1 MTDNEKWRF
10 PSNQNST
17 FVGINDAGIETFTA
31 HLNQSLVREV
41 IQNSLDAAVDDTK
54 PVLVEFSRFDIPQNE
69 FPDLDNF
76 RNAVIKCRKSN
87 DNDPDAVRFFKNAEK
102 ILDRKSISVLRISDY
117 NTRGLEGSDTCA
129 KGTSWSRLVK
139 ESGSSNKGQGSGGS
153 FGIGKS
159 AAFACSDLRTVFYSS
174 MDIRNLKSDFGV
186 AKLVS
191 FTDDNGTWT
200 TGTGFYSE
208 NTDFVAIRGKL
219 ASFDHNYTRDR
230 PGTDIYVMG
239 MHEKDFKAEFIKSVL
254 MEFLVSIN
262 SGKLV
267 VKIQDDVID
276 SDKISKYIYDLQQ
289 SDSKDKEIS
298 ALSNYY
304 DLITS
309 SKSTVKKI
317 KLDSNK
323 YGKEFGFK
331 DGECTL
337 YLKEGKGLNRKI
349 LITRKAGMRILEKNR
364 ISGSIEFTGVLI
376 MEGDNMNEAFKRMEV
391 PSHDAFEPGRVR
403 GEKGRYKKIL
413 NGLYSYLK
421 ENVTDL
427 FGKVT
432 SNIVDAYGAGD
443 FLPDEKTETSN
454 GENMKENA
462 LSTGIRNIEVKKTRP
477 VHNKSIP
484 IDVGKK
490 TGTPGPGDT
499 SRKKSESED
508 DSGNN
513 GEPEEEN
520 SSQGSRKSGT
530 GHEAPGHDKVFTKAE
545 VSQRLICKNVI
556 NGEYILNMF
565 VPISSAVG
573 KLEFDL
579 SGEQTDYK
587 LPLSKVNIVRG
598 DAKIKSLYDNKL
610 YLSNLKKGQK
620 LTIEFQINFKGYCM
634 MEVDYYYAL

>member
-17 FVGINDAGIETFTA
+17 LVGINDAGIETFTA
-31 HLNQSLVREV
+31 NLNQSLVREV

-76 RNAVIKCRKSN
+76 RNAIIKCRKSN
-87 DNDPDAVRFFKNAEK
+87 DDDPNAVRFFKNAEQ

-191 FTDDNGTWT
+191 FKDDNDEWT
-200 TGTGFYSE
+200 TGTRFYSE
-208 NTDFVAIRGKL
+208 NTKFVAIRGKL
-219 ASFDHNYTRDR
+219 ASFDHNYTRDS

-239 MHEKDFKAEFIKSVL
+239 MHEKDFKAEFIKAVL

-276 SDKISKYIYDLQQ
+276 SDKISKYIYDLQE
-289 SDSKDKEIS
+289 SDSKNKEIS
-298 ALSNYY
+298 ALANYY

-317 KLDSNK
+317 KLDSNE

-337 YLKEGKGLNRKI
+337 YLKEGNGLNRKI

-364 ISGSIEFTGVLI
+364 ISGSIEFTGVMI

-403 GEKGRYKKIL
+403 GEESKYRKIL
-413 NGLYSYLK
+413 TEFYKYLK
-421 ENVTDL
+421 HNVNEL

-432 SNIVDAYGAGD
+432 TNIVDAYGASD
-443 FLPDEKTETSN
+443 FLPDETSDTSN

-462 LSTGIRNIEVKKTRP
+462 LSTGIKNIEVKKTRP

-484 IDVGKK
+484 IDVDEKK
-490 TGTPGPGDT
+490 GSSNSEDI

-508 DSGNN
+508 DNGNN
-513 GEPEEEN
+513 GEPEEKT
-520 SSQGSRKSGT
+520 SSQGSRKSDT
-530 GHEAPGHDKVFTKAE
+530 GHNFTKAKA
-545 VSQRLICKNVI
+545 SQRLICKDVI
-556 NGEYILNMF
+556 NGEYILNML
-565 VPISSAVG
+565 VPVSSAIG
-573 KLEFDL
+573 KLEFNL
-579 SGEQTDYK
+579 SGEQTDYR
-587 LPLSKVNIVRG
+587 LPLSEVNIVKG
-598 DAKIKSLYDNKL
+598 DAKIKSFCDNNL

-620 LTIEFQINFKGYCM
+620 LTIEFQISFKGYCM